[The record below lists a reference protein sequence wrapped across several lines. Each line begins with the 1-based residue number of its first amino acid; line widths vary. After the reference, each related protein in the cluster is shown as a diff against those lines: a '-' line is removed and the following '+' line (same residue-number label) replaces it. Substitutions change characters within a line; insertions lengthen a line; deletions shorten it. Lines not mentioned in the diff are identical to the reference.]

1 MPSTRQPDGMIAT
14 MSDAPL
20 NGIVA
25 LLDDAP
31 LDDLIGV
38 VEVLA
43 QERVTNLSLPAG
55 APDFK
60 ELASLYG
67 KRVRLGAHGP
77 VNDPTTLVA
86 QGADF
91 ILPDFLTPDVAIA
104 ADTLKVACYASAM
117 TPNEVVAALGM
128 PVAGVQLRPAD
139 VVGPAMAEHLREL
152 GLIGK
157 VVPRG
162 GLTPF
167 TAKQWLKAGSPAVCM
182 SRHLIGDALTAGDL
196 AALRDRC
203 RSLA

>member
-1 MPSTRQPDGMIAT
+1 MMAT

-20 NGIVA
+20 NGTVA

-43 QERVTNLSLPAG
+43 QEGVANLSLPAG
-55 APDFK
+55 APDLE
-60 ELASLYG
+60 ELVALYG
-67 KRVRLGAHGP
+67 RRVRIGVHGP
-77 VNDPTTLVA
+77 VDDPAKLVA
-86 QGADF
+86 RGADF
-91 ILPDFLTPDVAIA
+91 LLPDFLPPDLAIT

-117 TPNEVVAALGM
+117 TPNETVAALEM
-128 PVAGVQLRPAD
+128 PVSGVQLRPAE
-139 VVGPAMAEHLREL
+139 VVGPTMAEHLRDL
-152 GLIGK
+152 GLIGR

-162 GLTPF
+162 GLIPF

-182 SRHLIGDALTAGDL
+182 DRHLLGDALTGGDL